1 MTRKCQKYF
10 SRLLWYANELY
21 SNRDSLLR
29 IINCLKSLWISQQL
43 KRENSSSWQAAIW
56 RGIFSKLLLH
66 RYSVHWYFI
75 FMLPRS
81 DGENVET
88 EEEHEGRR
96 RFSRQ
101 ADIISCHAAQIISLV
116 PFTPFISSPPFP
128 FLRPL
133 SCAARV
139 LSSQRYIFTYA
150 RTHTHVYVCD
160 VAYSYNFWVI
170 WYKVDLCGTREV
182 QSLFTLNA
190 YCHAKWCQFKNLI
203 HL

>member
-10 SRLLWYANELY
+10 SRLSWYANELY
-21 SNRDSLLR
+21 SNWDSLLR
-29 IINCLKSLWISQQL
+29 IINCLNSLWISQQL
-43 KRENSSSWQAAIW
+43 KRENSSWQAAIW

-101 ADIISCHAAQIISLV
+101 TDIISCHAAQIISLV
-116 PFTPFISSPPFP
+116 PFTLSISSSAVV
-128 FLRPL
+128 RRA
-133 SCAARV
+133 CALFTKIHIHIR
-139 LSSQRYIFTYA
+139 TYA
-150 RTHTHVYVCD
+150 YACICMRCCI
-160 VAYSYNFWVI
+160 FI
-170 WYKVDLCGTREV
+170 
-182 QSLFTLNA
+182 
-190 YCHAKWCQFKNLI
+190 QFLSDMV
-203 HL
+203 

>member
-1 MTRKCQKYF
+1 MCVCV
-10 SRLLWYANELY
+10 WYANEIY
-21 SNRDSLLR
+21 SDWDSLLR
-29 IINCLKSLWISQQL
+29 IINCLKSFWISQQL

-56 RGIFSKLLLH
+56 WGIFSELLLH
-66 RYSVHWYFI
+66 RYIVHWYFI

-88 EEEHEGRR
+88 EEKHEGRR

-101 ADIISCHAAQIISLV
+101 ADIIPCHAAQIISLV
-116 PFTPFISSPPFP
+116 PFTPFISSTPPLP

-150 RTHTHVYVCD
+150 YMHTHMYAMLHIHTISEWYGIRSTCMALVK
-160 VAYSYNFWVI
+160 YNP
-170 WYKVDLCGTREV
+170 YLR
-182 QSLFTLNA
+182 LMLNISMPNDA
-190 YCHAKWCQFKNLI
+190 DSKI
-203 HL
+203 

>member
-10 SRLLWYANELY
+10 SRLSWYANELY
-21 SNRDSLLR
+21 SNWDSLLR
-29 IINCLKSLWISQQL
+29 IINCLKSFRISQQL
-43 KRENSSSWQAAIW
+43 KRGNSSSWQAAIW
-56 RGIFSKLLLH
+56 REIFSKLLLH

-116 PFTPFISSPPFP
+116 PFTPFISSTPPFP
-128 FLRPL
+128 FLRPP
-133 SCAARV
+133 CRAPRV
-139 LSSQRYIFTYA
+139 CSLHKDTYS
-150 RTHTHVYVCD
+150 HTHVRIRMYMYAMLHIHTISEWYGIRSTCVALVKYNPYLRLMLNIAMLND
-160 VAYSYNFWVI
+160 V
-170 WYKVDLCGTREV
+170 
-182 QSLFTLNA
+182 NA
-190 YCHAKWCQFKNLI
+190 KI
-203 HL
+203 